1 MTAKALQR
9 RPPPGSRSSSGVG
22 LDAAMLVVA
31 SYFRLDESMARGSR
45 TVEMCP
51 KQSLRFASKLG
62 RQRGMRSVPPRGS
75 GWVQPVAF
83 ENLANSHADHQP
95 TRYRVVVLTSCR
107 VDDRLLRQ
115 SRDNSN
121 SVTQHCSHTT
131 YATQQRGVLNER
143 DSSAGLS
150 RQRDQQISRHQTRL
164 AIRNRRR
171 IRHVLV
177 HVRVVEFLLISAYL
191 SCRRTQ

>member
-1 MTAKALQR
+1 MADASPVFSSNQQLR
-9 RPPPGSRSSSGVG
+9 ASIRPSSSGTG
-22 LDAAMLVVA
+22 GPETPPN
-31 SYFRLDESMARGSR
+31 S
-45 TVEMCP
+45 CP
-51 KQSLRFASKLG
+51 KRSCTLALEFVPHSFASKVG

-121 SVTQHCSHTT
+121 PVTQHCSHTT